1 MKMKKSCFLM
11 SYIPYIDTENTIGVL
26 DRAKADGF
34 DAVEPYDTPDIY
46 NDTDGMENAKRV
58 REKIERLGME
68 CSCFSMGINMLADP
82 KEALRKLKKA
92 VDVAH
97 TLGSPYLHHTME
109 LAIDYKGLPVY
120 QAVENTFADVS
131 RAVAEY
137 AGEKGMSCIYENQGF
152 LINTVDRLGSLLD
165 KINMPNTGVCLDV
178 GNSLFYDI
186 EPEDYAGAFASL
198 VKHVHVKDYLRK
210 KTYPGKDWFRTI
222 SGDYLF
228 ATPIGHGVVD
238 FEKVMT
244 ILLKA
249 GYDGYFSLE
258 GGGIT
263 EDPQKGVI
271 RSMETLEYY
280 FDRAVENINK

>member
-11 SYIPYIDTENTIGVL
+11 SYIPYIDTEETIGVL

-46 NDTDGMENAKRV
+46 NDTNGIENAKKV
-58 REKIERLGME
+58 REKME
-68 CSCFSMGINMLADP
+68 NLELSCSCFSMGINMLADP

-92 VDVAH
+92 VDVAY

-109 LAIDYKGLPVY
+109 LALDYKGLPVY
-120 QAVENTFADVS
+120 QTVEKTFADVS
-131 RAVAEY
+131 RAAAEY

-152 LINTVDRLGSLLD
+152 LINTVDRLGSLLE

-228 ATPIGHGVVD
+228 GAPIGHGVVD
-238 FEKVMT
+238 FEKIIT

-258 GGGIT
+258 GGGIS
-263 EDPQKGVI
+263 EDPQKGVN

-280 FDRAVENINK
+280 FNRAVENINR

>member
-1 MKMKKSCFLM
+1 MFVEL
-11 SYIPYIDTENTIGVL
+11 G
-26 DRAKADGF
+26 RA
-34 DAVEPYDTPDIY
+34 I
-46 NDTDGMENAKRV
+46 
-58 REKIERLGME
+58 
-68 CSCFSMGINMLADP
+68 
-82 KEALRKLKKA
+82 
-92 VDVAH
+92 
-97 TLGSPYLHHTME
+97 
-109 LAIDYKGLPVY
+109 
-120 QAVENTFADVS
+120 
-131 RAVAEY
+131 AEY
-137 AGEKGMSCIYENQGF
+137 AGERGIECLYEDQGVY
-152 LINTVDRLGSLLD
+152 LNTVDRLGSLMS
-165 KINMPNTGVCLDV
+165 KIDMPNIGVCLDC

-186 EPEDYAGAFASL
+186 LPESFAGAFASL